1 MKIVAVSK
9 ENLSTENDILIAENV
24 TDSNLAMAMILGI
37 NKSGLKKNNY
47 DYMLVGD
54 DYTLYR
60 WNY

>member
-24 TDSNLAMAMILGI
+24 TDSNIAMAMIQGI

-54 DYTLYR
+54 DYNLYR

>member
-24 TDSNLAMAMILGI
+24 TDSNLAMAMIQGI

-47 DYMLVGD
+47 NYTLVGD
-54 DYTLYR
+54 DYNLYK